1 MKTKPDKN
9 LSGNSINWKNWES
22 KLKPTTCKEC
32 YDNHGKIFEK
42 EVNEDDVFPI
52 HPNGLCELPFMRTK
66 KAGTV
71 TKLGPLGADAYV
83 CFLKQLPDYYIN
95 KSSAKKSGWKDYLGN
110 LAETLPHKV
119 IGGDIFANSEN
130 KLPMTNNRIW
140 READFDY
147 TKGYRNDKRILYSN
161 DGLLFATYDHYH
173 TFYEILP

>member
-1 MKTKPDKN
+1 MKTEPDKN

-32 YDNHGKIFEK
+32 YDNHGKIYEK
-42 EVNEDDVFPI
+42 EVNEDDIFPI
-52 HPNGLCELPFMRTK
+52 HPNGLCKLPFMRTK

-71 TKLGPLGADAYV
+71 TKLGPLGADAQLCY
-83 CFLKQLPDYYIN
+83 LKQLPTNYLTKSAATKLGCKFKQGNLSEVLPGKEIGGDVYIN
-95 KSSAKKSGWKDYLGN
+95 KEK
-110 LAETLPHKV
+110 
-119 IGGDIFANSEN
+119 
-130 KLPMTNNRIW
+130 KLPDKENRVW

-173 TFYEILP
+173 TFYEILF